1 MVKPSK
7 TKGLAAKSSGGLRG
21 KSAVLDSSSSK
32 KGNKADIYTFE
43 DEIDGGTKRGQR
55 RVKNRMKAG
64 DDSDGGSG
72 GDSDDQYAVKPGD
85 DDSIDDSGSE
95 VGWGSDD
102 EDAFGLAIAANK
114 RKGKKTK
121 SGNKKIKG
129 KKGFTNSSSESDRDD
144 SSIGSSV
151 DGEEVEG
158 GMLLSD
164 LLGVSK
170 PSAAAAG
177 STAKEKGSTKSSG
190 TMRVDVQ
197 KFLEEDS
204 QSEGDISIEYS
215 EEDEEDEGG
224 DHMKLMSAIDKFAKD
239 SDVKTS
245 QKTKKN
251 DKQFLKE
258 SEFGLDTPKLSIS
271 TLLGALDDVKGVSV
285 VKNQLSELD
294 KGKKAVPK
302 MVDKV
307 VADRIERK
315 VTYSET
321 KAEMDKWQAVVV
333 ENRHAKSLDLA
344 GDERQLASYKT
355 LVDKFEPAND
365 FERDINM
372 VLIESNTSEEA
383 AAKLEEDALKARNLT
398 PEEIKEKMAEMSKI
412 RALMFYEQMKRHRIN
427 KIKSKAYHRIKK
439 RQLKNKLAREGGGA
453 ADEDGDELGD
463 EDHDAEAEQQALDR
477 VKERMDLRHKNT
489 SKWAKMALQ
498 HGHANKDLRWVQF
511 LFHVSSSP
519 VFLNLLMQDG
529 ISRGCANGP

>member
-1 MVKPSK
+1 MVKPLK
-7 TKGLAAKSSGGLRG
+7 AKGRAAKSGVGLRS
-21 KSAVLDSSSSK
+21 KAAASESSSSK
-32 KGNKADIYTFE
+32 KGNKSDIYTF
-43 DEIDGGTKRGQR
+43 DDGSDDDGGAQRGQR
-55 RVKNRMKAG
+55 RVKSRMKAG
-64 DDSDGGSG
+64 GDSDGGGSG

-114 RKGKKTK
+114 KRGKKA
-121 SGNKKIKG
+121 KKGGKKPKG
-129 KKGFTNSSSESDRDD
+129 KKGYAESPSESDGDD
-144 SSIGSSV
+144 ASTGSSV

-164 LLGVSK
+164 MLGASK
-170 PSAAAAG
+170 PPA
-177 STAKEKGSTKSSG
+177 TAKGKGPAKPSG
-190 TMRVDVQ
+190 KISVDID
-197 KFLEEDS
+197 KFLEGSDS
-204 QSEGDISIEYS
+204 DGDISIEYS
-215 EEDEEDEGG
+215 EEEDEDDEGE
-224 DHMKLMSAIDKFAKD
+224 DHGKLMSAIDKFAKD
-239 SDVKTS
+239 AEGKTS
-245 QKTKKN
+245 QKTKKS
-251 DKQFLKE
+251 DKQFMKE
-258 SEFGLDTPKLSIS
+258 SEFDLDAPKLSIN

-355 LVDKFEPAND
+355 LVDKFEPTND

-372 VLIESNTSEEA
+372 VLIQSNTSEEA
-383 AAKLEEDALKARNLT
+383 AAKMEEDALKARNLT

-453 ADEDGDELGD
+453 DDDEEEGD
-463 EDHDAEAEQQALDR
+463 EDNAESEQQALDR

-498 HGHANKDLRWVQF
+498 HGHANKDLR
-511 LFHVSSSP
+511 
-519 VFLNLLMQDG
+519 
-529 ISRGCANGP
+529 

>member
-7 TKGLAAKSSGGLRG
+7 PKGLAAKSSDGVRG
-21 KSAVLDSSSSK
+21 KAASSK
-32 KGNKADIYTFE
+32 KQGKGDIYTF
-43 DEIDGGTKRGQR
+43 D
-55 RVKNRMKAG
+55 
-64 DDSDGGSG
+64 DDSDGGAGTKRNHRRAKSRMQAG
-72 GDSDDQYAVKPGD
+72 GDSDDGGSDSDNQYAVKPGD

-95 VGWGSDD
+95 VGWGSAD

-114 RKGKKTK
+114 KKGSSKGKSK
-121 SGNKKIKG
+121 GG
-129 KKGFTNSSSESDRDD
+129 KKGKVKKFAADSGSESDGDASMD
-144 SSIGSSV
+144 SSL
-151 DGEEVEG
+151 DGQEVEG

-164 LLGVSK
+164 LLGAAK
-170 PSAAAAG
+170 PSAATSSASKGKGAG
-177 STAKEKGSTKSSG
+177 KSSSKD
-190 TMRVDVQ
+190 VDL
-197 KFLEEDS
+197 FLDGDESED
-204 QSEGDISIEYS
+204 DISIEYS
-215 EEDEEDEGG
+215 GEESEEEED
-224 DHMKLMSAIDKFAKD
+224 HSKLMSAIEKFAKD
-239 SDVKTS
+239 SEGKTS
-245 QKTKKN
+245 QKTKKS
-251 DKQFLKE
+251 DKQFMKE
-258 SEFGLDTPKLSIS
+258 SEFELDAPKLSIS

-307 VADRIERK
+307 VADRVERK

-321 KAEMDKWQAVVV
+321 KADMDKWQAVVV

-355 LVDKFEPAND
+355 LVDKFEPTND

-372 VLIESNTSEEA
+372 VLIQSNTSEEA

-439 RQLKNKLAREGGGA
+439 RQLKNKLAREGGGGDLDDS
-453 ADEDGDELGD
+453 ADEGEEDGET
-463 EDHDAEAEQQALDR
+463 EQQALDR

-498 HGHANKDLRWVQF
+498 HGHANKDLRYIN
-511 LFHVSSSP
+511 S
-519 VFLNLLMQDG
+519 
-529 ISRGCANGP
+529 